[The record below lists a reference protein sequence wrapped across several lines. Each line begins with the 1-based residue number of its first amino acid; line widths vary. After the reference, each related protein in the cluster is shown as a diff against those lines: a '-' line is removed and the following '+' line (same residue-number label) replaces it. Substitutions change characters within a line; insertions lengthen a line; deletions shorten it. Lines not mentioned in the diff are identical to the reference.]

1 MQSPPNT
8 AYSARLQ
15 STWLLIRL
23 AAQNVA
29 RRRVRA
35 LFLGLAIML
44 GVGVGFATFTTGW
57 AINAGVGT
65 SLARMGADLVVVP
78 RNTLVNLT
86 SSLLTVQ
93 PTEET
98 LAATLADQLKTI
110 PGVGRV
116 APQQIVQTLIG
127 GRPIN
132 LIAFDPGQDFS
143 VRPWLRERRSGPM
156 TGDDLL
162 VGGRLTERVGEKIAL
177 CDKTLEVFGRLG
189 RTGVGPFDEAYFLTF
204 EALRGL
210 TSTTNQGAGSSTPC
224 LRAKSGRVS
233 AFLLQL
239 APSAQLE
246 QVKFTIAQLPDIK
259 VVEGNSVLTA
269 SRQSLGTLLAGVG
282 VFTGLLLLA
291 SLILIA
297 LLFSAII
304 QERYREI
311 GLLRAMGA
319 KPRQVMSILLA
330 EASLSTVLG
339 GLGGLGFGICVLLL
353 FERSIAQHFL
363 AMGVPFVWPP
373 LEVIATTALG
383 FVLLSGLLGV
393 LGALLPAW
401 RVCRIDPY
409 VLIQSEGK

>member
-1 MQSPPNT
+1 MQPSPQLPYST
-8 AYSARLQ
+8 AFQSA
-15 STWLLIRL
+15 WLLIRL

-57 AINAGVGT
+57 AINAGVST
-65 SLARMGADLVVVP
+65 SFARMGADLVVVP
-78 RNTLVNLT
+78 RDTLVNLT

-98 LAATLADQLKTI
+98 LDSAMTDTLKAI

-127 GRPIN
+127 GHPIN
-132 LIAFDPGQDFS
+132 LIAFDPALDFS
-143 VRPWLRERRSGPM
+143 VRPWLREQRAEIMGPNS
-156 TGDDLL
+156 LL
-162 VGGRLTERVGEKIAL
+162 VGGRLTEQMGSKIDI
-177 CDKTLEVFGRLG
+177 CGKTLDVYGRLG
-189 RTGVGPFDEAYFLTF
+189 RTGVGPFDESYFLTF
-204 EALRGL
+204 DALRDL
-210 TSTTNQGAGSSTPC
+210 AATNNQVASAPTPC
-224 LRAKSGRVS
+224 LPVKPGRVS

-239 APSAQLE
+239 APSAKLE

-269 SRQSLGTLLAGVG
+269 SRQSLSTLLVG
-282 VFTGLLLLA
+282 VSIFMSLLVLA

-304 QERYREI
+304 QERYREL

-319 KPRQVMSILLA
+319 TPGQVMSILLA
-330 EASLSTVLG
+330 EASMSTLLG
-339 GLGGLGFGICVLLL
+339 GLGGLGFGVSVLLI
-353 FERSIAQHFL
+353 FERSLAQHFL
-363 AMGVPFVWPP
+363 SLGVPFVWPP
-373 LEVIATTALG
+373 TGVIEMTAMA
-383 FVLLSGLLGV
+383 FILLSGLLGI
-393 LGALLPAW
+393 LGAVLPAW

-409 VLIQSEGK
+409 QLIQSEGK